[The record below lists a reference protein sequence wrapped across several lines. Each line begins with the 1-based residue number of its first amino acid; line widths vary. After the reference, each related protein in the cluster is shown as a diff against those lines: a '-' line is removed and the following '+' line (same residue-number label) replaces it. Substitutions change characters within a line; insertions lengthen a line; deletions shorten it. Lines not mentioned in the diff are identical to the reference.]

1 MKIMKIQINPKYY
14 FELMYNRLL
23 DVLNLTP
30 NFIVDKYLYM
40 YNKNR
45 DYIIDLYNENM
56 INEVQIINNLRWNI
70 FYKRW
75 EK

>member
-1 MKIMKIQINPKYY
+1 MIKLNPLYY
-14 FELMYNRLL
+14 CEFIYNRVL

-30 NFIVDKYLYM
+30 NFVVDKYLYL
-40 YNKNR
+40 YNTNR
-45 DYIIDLYNENM
+45 NYIVDLYDTNM

-75 EK
+75 GN

>member
-1 MKIMKIQINPKYY
+1 MQINPKYY
-14 FELMYNRLL
+14 LEFMYNRIL

-30 NFIVDKYLYM
+30 NFIVDKYLYL
-40 YNKNR
+40 YNTNR
-45 DYIIDLYNENM
+45 NYIIDLYDTNM

>member
-1 MKIMKIQINPKYY
+1 MKIMQINPKYY
-14 FELMYNRLL
+14 LEFIYNRIL

-30 NFIVDKYLYM
+30 NYIVDKYLYL
-40 YNKNR
+40 YNTNR
-45 DYIIDLYNENM
+45 NYIIDLYDTNM

-75 EK
+75 KK

>member
-1 MKIMKIQINPKYY
+1 MKIQINPKYY